1 MADHVKEGR
10 HLPGPGR
17 LLLPPMMPPAVE
29 ERRFVSF
36 DGTEIACQSVGT
48 GRAILL
54 CNGLAGSWKAWGHQI
69 QYFRDRYRLLSW
81 DYRGLYDSGRPSE
94 PNALSVSSHAR
105 DGLRLLNEEGIDRVA
120 IVGWSMG
127 AQVALEMFRLAPETV
142 ASLTLVNGLAGR
154 PWDYIFNLNVA
165 GRLLPP
171 FLRGLR
177 SIPRVIETI
186 IAQASRFPDAGE
198 WIKRVGLASKQLD
211 EDLFGALI
219 EDFRTLDMETY
230 IELLERLGEHDAWDL
245 LSQIDVPTLLV
256 TGSRDAFT
264 PRSAAE
270 RMARRIRGSELM
282 VIPGATHYAL
292 LEYPEMLNLRLE
304 KFLRERGY
312 AALGAG

>member
-1 MADHVKEGR
+1 
-10 HLPGPGR
+10 
-17 LLLPPMMPPAVE
+17 MMPPPVE

-36 DGTEIACQSVGT
+36 DGTEIAYQAVGR
-48 GRAILL
+48 GRPILL
-54 CNGLAGSWKAWGHQI
+54 CNGLAGSWKAWSHQM

-81 DYRGLYDSGRPSE
+81 DYRGLYESGRPNDPS
-94 PNALSVSSHAR
+94 AMTVSAHAR
-105 DGLRLLNEEGIDRVA
+105 DGLQLLNEEGIERVA

-127 AQVALEMFRLAPETV
+127 AQVALEMFRLAPDKV
-142 ASLTLVNGLAGR
+142 ASLALVNGLAGR
-154 PWDYIFNLNVA
+154 PWDYVFNLNVV

-177 SIPRVIETI
+177 SAPRVIETI
-186 IAQASRFPDAGE
+186 IAQASRFPDAGA
-198 WIKRVGLASKQLD
+198 WIKRVGLAARTLD
-211 EDLFGALI
+211 EGLFGVLV

-230 IELLERLGEHDAWDL
+230 IGLLERLGEHDAWDL
-245 LSQIDVPTLLV
+245 LPQIDVPTLLI

-282 VIPGATHYAL
+282 VSPGATHYAA
-292 LEYPEMLNLRLE
+292 LEDPEMLNLRLE

-312 AALGAG
+312 EAAPGGAG